1 MRLGVL
7 GGTFDP
13 IHLGHLIV
21 AEHARTRL
29 ELEKVLLIPSG
40 QPYLKEG
47 NKVTEA
53 HHRLAMVKLAAI
65 SNPYLEVSSMEIDR
79 PGSTYTIDTLKAL
92 HKEMPKPLDIFFIM
106 GMDLLKEM
114 SRWRHPERIL
124 DLCTVVAVERP
135 GFTESG
141 LDPIAEGSARRVLRM
156 EGPFIDISATG
167 LREDVARG
175 VSIKY
180 RVPLEVEEYIQ
191 ANGLYRGRGS
201 QS

>member
-1 MRLGVL
+1 ML

-21 AEHARTRL
+21 AEHVRTLL
-29 ELEKVLLIPSG
+29 ELEKVLLIPAG

-47 NKVTEA
+47 NEVTEV
-53 HHRLAMVKLAAI
+53 HHRLAMVKLAVTA
-65 SNPYLEVSSMEIDR
+65 NPYFEVSSMEINR
-79 PGSTYTIDTLKAL
+79 SGPTYTIDTLEAL
-92 HKEMPKPLDIFFIM
+92 HKEKPKPLDIFFIM
-106 GMDLLKEM
+106 GMDLLQEI
-114 SRWRHPERIL
+114 SLWRQPERIL

-135 GFTESG
+135 GFTESD
-141 LDPIAEGSARRVLRM
+141 LDSIAEGSARRVLRI

-180 RVPLEVEEYIQ
+180 RVPQEVEEYIQ
-191 ANGLYRGRGS
+191 ANGLYRREGS